1 MRRTTV
7 VGIAAAL
14 TCAFAANA
22 FGQTDDEKA
31 TARALGQEGQAA
43 LDKGDARTAE
53 DRFHRAVMIFDSA
66 KAPVPPTLVLGYARG
81 AALSKHFIA
90 AEEAYNRMIRAGLP
104 PGAPAPFVK
113 ALEDAKKE
121 IDNVTPHIARVTIN
135 VTGCDAPTVTLDG
148 ATVPSMMFGIKKPI
162 DPGAHEIKATAAG
175 CKASTTS
182 FTVDDGKE
190 STASLT
196 LEKEATTAVA
206 TNPTTTSPTTT
217 NPSTSTTSTTTS
229 TSTSATTTD
238 GGSGL
243 KIAGI
248 VTLGVGGAGL
258 ILGAITGGIAISDH
272 GDIANACPDPKNC
285 PSSVQGKIDSY
296 NTMGALSTVG
306 FVAGGVLAV
315 AGIVMWVLAPSA
327 KKTEKAAAW
336 ITLSPV
342 SWGVAGRF

>member
-7 VGIAAAL
+7 LGIAAGL
-14 TCAFAANA
+14 VLSANA
-22 FGQTDDEKA
+22 FAQTDDEKA

-43 LDKGDARTAE
+43 LDKGDAKTAE
-53 DRFHRAVMIFDSA
+53 DRFHRAVMIFDNA
-66 KAPVPPTLVLGYARG
+66 KAVVPPTLILGYARG
-81 AALSKHFIA
+81 AAANKHFIA

-121 IDNVTPHIARVTIN
+121 IDAVTPHIARVTIN
-135 VTGCDAPTVTLDG
+135 VTGCDSPSVTLDG

-162 DPGAHEIKATAAG
+162 DPGTHEIKASAVG
-175 CKASTTS
+175 CKASTSS

-190 STASLT
+190 STANVT
-196 LEKEATTAVA
+196 LEKEAPNNVT
-206 TNPTTTSPTTT
+206 TNPTTTNPTTT
-217 NPSTSTTSTTTS
+217 NPTTTNPTTTNPTTSPTTS
-229 TSTSATTTD
+229 DSG

-258 ILGAITGGIAISDH
+258 ILGAITGGLALGAHS
-272 GDIANACPDPKNC
+272 DIANSCPDPKNC
-285 PSSVQGKIDSY
+285 PASVQGKIDSY
-296 NTMGALSTVG
+296 HTMGTISTIG

-315 AGIVMWVLAPSA
+315 AGVVMFILAPSS
-327 KKTEKAAAW
+327 KKTEKAGAW
-336 ITLSPV
+336 ITPF
-342 SWGVAGRF
+342 GVTGRF

>member
-1 MRRTTV
+1 

-14 TCAFAANA
+14 ALSASA

-81 AALSKHFIA
+81 AALNKHFIA

-135 VTGCDAPTVTLDG
+135 VAGCDAPTVTLDG

-175 CKASTTS
+175 CKTSTSS

-190 STASLT
+190 STATLT

-206 TNPTTTSPTTT
+206 TNPTTTNPITT
-217 NPSTSTTSTTTS
+217 NPTTSTTSNATSTSSSTSTTDSG
-229 TSTSATTTD
+229 

-243 KIAGI
+243 KVAGI

-258 ILGAITGGIAISDH
+258 ILGAITGGIAIGDH
-272 GDIANACPDPKNC
+272 GDIANACPDAKNC

-306 FVAGGVLAV
+306 FIAGGVLAV